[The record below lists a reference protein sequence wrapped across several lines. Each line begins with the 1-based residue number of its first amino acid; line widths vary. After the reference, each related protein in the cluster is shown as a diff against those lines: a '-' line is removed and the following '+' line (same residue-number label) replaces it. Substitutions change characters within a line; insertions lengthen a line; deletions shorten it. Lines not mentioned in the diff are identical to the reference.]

1 MLNPERLIRSIIGDT
16 GSSIYPLACA
26 AEIVGREFF
35 DSHTPLEDVKPGQV
49 YTQVSKEMGISFD
62 AASKRIQRMA
72 NFCWECMLKR
82 ELVEQYIG
90 RTLADSPSACRL
102 AGYLA
107 FYACCDTP
115 YYVALE
121 KDPRILFNSDAN
133 PAIFLKKE
141 NFLKDP
147 VPDWTLIPACSDC
160 RCYLEQLRPSYCCYC
175 GARLDKHEQSSVPQI
190 SLETGEKPWKKI
202 RKKKD

>member
-1 MLNPERLIRSIIGDT
+1 MLNPERLIRSIIGNT

-49 YTQVSKEMGISFD
+49 YTQVSKELGISFD

-72 NFCWECMLKR
+72 GVCWECMLER
-82 ELVEQYIG
+82 NLVELYIG
-90 RTLADSPSACRL
+90 RTMRDCPSACRL

-107 FYACCDTP
+107 FYACCDMP

-121 KDPRILFNSDAN
+121 KDPRILFDSDAN
-133 PAIFLKKE
+133 PAIVSKKDFFLTA
-141 NFLKDP
+141 P
-147 VPDWTLIPACSDC
+147 VFDWPPFPICSDC
-160 RCYLEQLRPSYCCYC
+160 RPYLEQLRPNFCCYC
-175 GARLDKHEQSSVPQI
+175 GSRLNGYKLINASQI
-190 SLETGEKPWKKI
+190 PLEAGEKPWKKI